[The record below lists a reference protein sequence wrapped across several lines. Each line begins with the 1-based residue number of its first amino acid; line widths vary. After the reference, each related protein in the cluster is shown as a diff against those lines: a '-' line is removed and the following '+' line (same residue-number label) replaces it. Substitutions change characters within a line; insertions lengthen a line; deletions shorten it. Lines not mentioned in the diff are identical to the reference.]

1 MGQAVPGQAELPP
14 PRAGAVPTPVL
25 LPALVPVP
33 PSGAAAAAQGQDW
46 LLARGDVQHGDKGE
60 FGVSILAFMF
70 L

>member
-1 MGQAVPGQAELPP
+1 MGQAVPGWAELPP
-14 PRAGAVPTPVL
+14 PGAGAVPTPVP

-46 LLARGDVQHGDKGE
+46 LLAHGDVQPGNKGE
-60 FGVSILAFMF
+60 FGVSVLAFMF